1 MSNPTDVAVV
11 GAGPYGLSIAAHLQ
25 EHGIRYRVI
34 GTPMQFWISQMPD
47 GMQLKSEG
55 FASNLYD
62 PQGDFTLRDFC
73 ARHAIPYA
81 DIGTPVDKQTFCA
94 YGLAFQERFVPKVES
109 EVVVALD
116 RCSSGFQLRLENGD
130 SFAARKVVL
139 AVGVGHFSHIPPLLA
154 DLPQKYLSHSS
165 NYGDLEHFRGRDVTV
180 IGGGASAIDLAV
192 LLFERGAQVRL
203 VARRATLDIHNK
215 LPWPRPLWRRIRC
228 PMSGIGPSWR
238 SLFLTEAPLL
248 VHQFPE
254 ARRLQIV
261 KDYLGPAGG
270 WFMRDRFI
278 GRVPLLTGRHLD
290 RVDISND
297 RVHLSLAA
305 ADGSITEVITDHVIA
320 ATGYRVDL
328 GSLKFLSDDVLNLVK
343 AVERTPVLS
352 SYFESS
358 LPGLYFVGPVAANSF
373 GPVMRF
379 AVGAGFT
386 ARRIAKH
393 LAATSVQPMA
403 RDFAEAVV
411 PGESQNFPR
420 AGYSSFVSGLG
431 STKPDER
438 LGTRGASSGVSR
450 SSKRIEIGRKP

>member
-1 MSNPTDVAVV
+1 MSNSTDVAIV

-25 EHGIRYRVI
+25 ERGIRYRVI
-34 GTPMQFWISQMPD
+34 GRPMQFWISQMPD

-62 PQGDFTLRDFC
+62 PQGGFTLRDFC

-94 YGLAFQERFVPKVES
+94 YGLAFQKRFVPKVDS

-116 RCSSGFQLRLENGD
+116 RCSTGFQLQLEDGE
-130 SFAARKVVL
+130 SFSARKVVL
-139 AVGVGHFSHIPPLLA
+139 AVGIGHFSHIPPLLA
-154 DLPQKYLSHSS
+154 NLPEKYLSHSS
-165 NYGDLEHFRGRDVTV
+165 HHGELEHFRGRDVTV
-180 IGGGASAIDLAV
+180 IGGGASAIDLAA

-203 VARRATLDIHNK
+203 VARRATLDIHTK

-254 ARRLQIV
+254 ARRLRIV

-270 WFMRDRFI
+270 WFMRDRLI

-290 RVDISND
+290 RVSISHD
-297 RVHLSLAA
+297 GVHLRFAA
-305 ADGSITEVITDHVIA
+305 SDSSITEVTTDHVIA

-328 GSLKFLSDDVLNLVK
+328 DNLKFLSDDVRNLVK
-343 AVERTPVLS
+343 KVERTPVLS

-358 LPGLYFVGPVAANSF
+358 LPGLYLVGPVAANSF

-386 ARRIAKH
+386 ARRITKH
-393 LAATSVQPMA
+393 LTATLVQPVMRA
-403 RDFAEAVV
+403 RTGVV
-411 PGESQNFPR
+411 PGESQKFPK
-420 AGYSSFVSGLG
+420 AGCSPFGPSLG
-431 STKPDER
+431 SAGADER
-438 LGTRGASSGVSR
+438 RGARGVSSGVSR
-450 SSKRIEIGRKP
+450 PSKPI